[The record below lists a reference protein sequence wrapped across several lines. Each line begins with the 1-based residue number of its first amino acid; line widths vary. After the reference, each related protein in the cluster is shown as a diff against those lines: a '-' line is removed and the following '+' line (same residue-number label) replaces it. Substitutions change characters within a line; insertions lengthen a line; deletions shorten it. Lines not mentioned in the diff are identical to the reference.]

1 MYSEMRC
8 KIITNLHFIV
18 PGIHVNVVNSY
29 AAASL
34 RVPVKLVNNV
44 DLPTD
49 GNPTNP
55 IRVSPLFVTS
65 NPRSAFFVP
74 ALFPPGPFINS
85 DFNLAILA
93 FNVPK
98 SDGGQIKVDER
109 DHFDW
114 ARNKKQKRKQ

>member
-1 MYSEMRC
+1 M
-8 KIITNLHFIV
+8 

-44 DLPTD
+44 DLPTL

-74 ALFPPGPFINS
+74 ALLPPGPFINS
-85 DFNLAILA
+85 DFNLAIFA

-98 SDGGQIKVDER
+98 SDQKNESGWVDER
-109 DHFDW
+109 DDSDGSSFG
-114 ARNKKQKRKQ
+114 